1 MDNPIAGGKIGSDD
15 FGHEINIPRIPSPL
29 LKDAIDA
36 FTGATDGTT
45 VFVVTHFQQMLAAQV
60 GREDFLVYDDME
72 QQQIHQDGII
82 RHDGIQGPLRK
93 GVEGSICRCKDSPKT
108 MTQGAAQSR
117 LGDGSA
123 QGTKIVETTGNL
135 GNGLTFHRR
144 CRCNLQTNW
153 QQHFVNSV
161 PINE

>member
-1 MDNPIAGGKIGSDD
+1 
-15 FGHEINIPRIPSPL
+15 
-29 LKDAIDA
+29 
-36 FTGATDGTT
+36 
-45 VFVVTHFQQMLAAQV
+45 MLAAQV

-72 QQQIHQDGII
+72 QQQIHKY
-82 RHDGIQGPLRK
+82 GIQGPLRK
-93 GVEGSICRCKDSPKT
+93 GFEGSICWCKDSPKT
-108 MTQGAAQSR
+108 MAQGATQSR

>member
-1 MDNPIAGGKIGSDD
+1 MDNPIAGGNIGSDD

-36 FTGATDGTT
+36 FAGATDGTT

-82 RHDGIQGPLRK
+82 RHDDIQGPLRK
-93 GVEGSICRCKDSPKT
+93 GFEGSICRCKDSPYT
-108 MTQGAAQSR
+108 MINIF
-117 LGDGSA
+117 
-123 QGTKIVETTGNL
+123 IVFNVT
-135 GNGLTFHRR
+135 
-144 CRCNLQTNW
+144 W
-153 QQHFVNSV
+153 NSYM
-161 PINE
+161 IYWLNFNSLYYFNIT